1 MTALDLVLWLSN
13 EKRLKTLT
21 KHKSVN
27 HLLRAS
33 DGVSLLQLSLSY
45 LMVFT
50 DLHDKVAFLQ
60 FRMIDMVRTRKFV

>member
-33 DGVSLLQLSLSY
+33 DGVSLLQL
-45 LMVFT
+45 
-50 DLHDKVAFLQ
+50 
-60 FRMIDMVRTRKFV
+60 

>member
-21 KHKSVN
+21 KDKSVN

-33 DGVSLLQLSLSY
+33 DGVSLLQL
-45 LMVFT
+45 
-50 DLHDKVAFLQ
+50 
-60 FRMIDMVRTRKFV
+60 